1 MKPSNHSKHS
11 RDRRNFSLATASLL
25 GLPLLAAWQQ
35 AQALSIADLTDQE
48 ASQGLRAALSQG
60 AQVAV
65 GLLGQSGGFL
75 NNEKVRIGLPGG
87 LDSAAKL
94 MRKLGQGQKVDEL
107 ITSMNRAAEAAV
119 PMAKDLLTNAVKNMS
134 VQDAKGILTGGDTS
148 VTDFFSA
155 KTREP
160 LSVQFLPVVSKAVEK
175 VGLVEQY
182 NQVAGKA
189 SGLSLMKKEDAN
201 IQQYVTGKTLDGLY
215 LTIGEQERK
224 LRQDPAGAASAI
236 VKKVFGAI

>member
-1 MKPSNHSKHS
+1 MNHSNHSNHS
-11 RDRRNFSLATASLL
+11 EGRRNFSLTTAGLL
-25 GLPLLAAWQQ
+25 GLPLLAVWQH

-48 ASQGLRAALSQG
+48 ASQGLRAALTQG

-65 GLLGQSGGFL
+65 SLLGKSGGFL
-75 NNEKVRIGLPGG
+75 DNEKVRIGLPGG

-107 ITSMNRAAEAAV
+107 ISSMNRAAEAAV

-148 VTDFFSA
+148 VTDFFSS
-155 KTREP
+155 KTRAP
-160 LSVQFLPVVSKAVEK
+160 LSTQFLPVVSKAVEK

-182 NQVAGKA
+182 NQIAGKA
-189 SGLSLMKKEDAN
+189 SGLGLMKKEDAN
-201 IQQYVTGKTLDGLY
+201 IQQYVTNKTLDGLY
-215 LTIGEQERK
+215 LTIGEQERQ
-224 LRQDPAGAASAI
+224 LRQNPAGAASAI